1 MATKK
6 TVETIEIKPVEIA
19 VVDVRIVGDT
29 PLIMHRWS
37 EKAKRQMLEDMM
49 NTGATPKRPREPKA
63 PVDEFCRSMYW
74 MEGCPAEG
82 ATDDEIMAAVPNG
95 RFGFPVTAIKQAAIS
110 AAFRSGMS
118 KDKVSLQAAFFIDG
132 EGPEQLAEVK
142 GDKPIMREDM
152 VKVNMGK
159 PDMRYRGE
167 FHNWYMDLTIRYN
180 KNGQYT
186 LKQILNIIN
195 MGGFGCGIG
204 EWRPEKSGQNGM
216 YHLAVNKR

>member
-6 TVETIEIKPVEIA
+6 TVETIEIKPMDVVI
-19 VVDVRIVGDT
+19 VDVRIVGDT
-29 PLIMHRWS
+29 PLLMHRWS
-37 EKAKRQMLEDMM
+37 EKAKRQMLEDMT
-49 NTGATPKRPREPKA
+49 NTGPTPKRPREPKN
-63 PVDEFCRSMYW
+63 PMDEFCRSMYW
-74 MEGCPAEG
+74 MDGEPKEG
-82 ATDDEIMAAVPNG
+82 ATDDEIMAAVPDG
-95 RFGFPVTAIKQAAIS
+95 SFGFPVTAIKQAAIS
-110 AAFRSGMS
+110 AAYRSGMS

-132 EGPEQLAEVK
+132 KGPEQLAEVK

-152 VKVNMGK
+152 VKINMGK

-195 MGGFGCGIG
+195 MGGFCCGIG
-204 EWRPEKSGQNGM
+204 EWRPEKGGQHGM
-216 YHLAVNKR
+216 YHLDVSKR